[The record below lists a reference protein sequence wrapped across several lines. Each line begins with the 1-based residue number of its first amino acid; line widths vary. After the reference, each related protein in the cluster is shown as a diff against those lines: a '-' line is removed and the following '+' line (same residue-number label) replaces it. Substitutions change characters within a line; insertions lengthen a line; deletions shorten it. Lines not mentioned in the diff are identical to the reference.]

1 MLLKLLLAYDKSED
15 KRKDILDAA
24 YGFAEWLYNIN
35 ICEETLELSSRKLN
49 FYQVLKRQGSLAKEQ
64 KEELFNIADNQQQNK
79 MIRVGAYLLLDN
91 QLAAERL
98 FDELDTDVKQEFQMF
113 PIFRFWVEDKQ

>member
-1 MLLKLLLAYDKSED
+1 MGASK
-15 KRKDILDAA
+15 AA
-24 YGFAEWLYNIN
+24 FI
-35 ICEETLELSSRKLN
+35 SRKLN

-64 KEELFNIADNQQQNK
+64 KEDLFNIADNQQQNK

>member
-1 MLLKLLLAYDKSED
+1 
-15 KRKDILDAA
+15 
-24 YGFAEWLYNIN
+24 
-35 ICEETLELSSRKLN
+35 
-49 FYQVLKRQGSLAKEQ
+49 
-64 KEELFNIADNQQQNK
+64 

>member
-24 YGFAEWLYNIN
+24 YSFAEWLCNTN
-35 ICEETLELSSRKLN
+35 ICEETLELISRKLN

-64 KEELFNIADNQQQNK
+64 KEDLFNIADNQQQNK